1 MKKLL
6 GTVVLGLL
14 LSGNAYADGYLFPE
28 ALFTDGDIITEKD
41 PTTYENIVFIKKS
54 INVARNIGNIYK

>member
-6 GTVVLGLL
+6 SIVVLGLL
-14 LSGNAYADGYLFPE
+14 LGGSANADGYLFPE

-41 PTTYENIVFIKKS
+41 PTTFENLVFIKK
-54 INVARNIGNIYK
+54 KE

>member
-6 GTVVLGLL
+6 GVIVLGLL
-14 LSGNAYADGYLFPE
+14 LGGNAYADGYLFQD

-41 PTTYENIVFIKKS
+41 PTTFENLVFIKK
-54 INVARNIGNIYK
+54 KE